1 MGRRSYK
8 LNLNGVDYKLRI
20 TLAAQKNY
28 REHSPET
35 PVLAA
40 MMAALDDPLEMEFLL
55 TQALNWDGNENKI
68 HSGAELYDE
77 IVDAG
82 YAGNEDFL
90 KIILGIAHNAGLI
103 SEEERK
109 KVEHST
115 LKLLREGIDSM
126 FADGAPDEAL
136 DDPEGEE
143 GEESPE
149 NPHLKLQ
156 TLDG

>member
-126 FADGAPDEAL
+126 FADGATAEVL
-136 DDPEGEE
+136 DDPE

-149 NPHLKLQ
+149 NPPLKLQ

>member
-20 TLAAQKNY
+20 TLASQKNY

-68 HSGAELYDE
+68 HSGADLYDE

-109 KVEHST
+109 KVERST

-126 FADGAPDEAL
+126 FDGAELQQDA
-136 DDPEGEE
+136 EGEE

-149 NPHLKLQ
+149 NPPLKIQ
-156 TLDG
+156 TLDS